1 MNFSEA
7 IDFIRSL
14 RDSHLT
20 VSEIQS
26 RIKGME
32 FRIHFDEAL
41 LIDETLFGKSGG
53 LWAHVYGNPLLGSV
67 IVLPGGASVR
77 VVNTGVF
84 TMELDEV
91 CEDIVAIPN

>member
-1 MNFSEA
+1 MNFAEA
-7 IDFIRSL
+7 IYFIRTL

-26 RIKGME
+26 RIKDME

-41 LIDETLFGKSGG
+41 LIDETIFGKSGG
-53 LWAHVYGNPLLGSV
+53 LLWARAYGYPLLGSV
-67 IVLPGGASVR
+67 IVLPCGASVR

-91 CEDIVAIPN
+91 GEDS